1 MHVMVFRRKSGLPRS
16 KVLSKMEDS
25 MHRLLVSCMLFLLA
39 PGAPAVELP
48 PPAELLKQMGVSG
61 HYVTVVEPHL
71 SDSLHTT
78 HVTYL
83 AVGAEQVLDHL
94 FGRRWQ
100 SSDYDVVFS
109 AADGYQF
116 AGRPERFTQYKAY
129 LAYARGDGDAF
140 TLVNKEGRLT
150 ELGPYYLVWDNI
162 QDPSLVMQ
170 GAYGWPYEVLQ
181 VDLRPVSAYLPLL
194 PASASQQA
202 LDGFVLF
209 KEYCLTCHQVAGIGG
224 QKLSTDL
231 RQSLCPFKE
240 SELKALIDKPG
251 DALRKGGMPPLD
263 DGLQGE
269 GRHQTIDLI
278 VAYLRALQSEGQS
291 CQ

>member
-1 MHVMVFRRKSGLPRS
+1 MQRLILSG
-16 KVLSKMEDS
+16 M
-25 MHRLLVSCMLFLLA
+25 LLLLA
-39 PGAPAVELP
+39 PGLSAVELP
-48 PPAELLKQMGVSG
+48 APAELLKQMGVSG
-61 HYVTVVEPHL
+61 HYVTVVEPHQ
-71 SDSLHTT
+71 SDSSHQT

-83 AVGAEQVLDHL
+83 AVRANQVLDHL
-94 FGRRWQ
+94 FGPHWQ
-100 SSDYDVVFS
+100 SPDNDVVFS

-231 RQSLCPFKE
+231 RQLLCPLKE
-240 SELKALIDKPG
+240 PELRALIDNPG
-251 DALRKGGMPPLD
+251 DALQKAGMPPLD
-263 DGLQGE
+263 KGLEGE
-269 GRHQTIDLI
+269 GRKQTIDLI